1 MNGLEILALSPSLL
15 EDYCGFFET
24 TAHTD
29 NPAWDRCYCVDYCG
43 AANAGTDYDNES
55 PQLRREHAVRFVKAG
70 LIRGYLAYLEGKAV
84 GWLNVND
91 RSACLQSSGWE
102 QIMGSTPTQA
112 DRQKIKSVFCFTV
125 APALRGRG
133 IAEAL
138 LRRAMEDAANQGYAC
153 MEAYPN
159 KEETDV
165 FYNYVGPMGLYKKLG
180 FEPWGETENRLIFR
194 KYFNWEH
201 IL

>member
-1 MNGLEILALSPSLL
+1 MGSLKIVPLCPALL
-15 EDYCGFFET
+15 EDYCAFFET

-43 AANAGTDYDNES
+43 AENAGMDYDSES
-55 PQLRREHAVRFVKAG
+55 PALRRKHAVRFVNAG
-70 LIRGYLAYLEGKAV
+70 LIQGYLAYLDNKVV

-91 RSACLQSSGWE
+91 RSACLRSSGWE
-102 QIMGSTPTQA
+102 QIMGRTPTQA
-112 DRQKIKSVFCFTV
+112 DSRKIKSVFCFTV
-125 APALRGRG
+125 APTLRGKG

-138 LRRAMEDAANQGYAC
+138 LRRAVSDAADQGYVC

-159 KEETDV
+159 KGETDE

-180 FEPWGETENRLIFR
+180 FEPWGETENRLILR
-194 KYFNWEH
+194 KNFH
-201 IL
+201 